1 MSKKNLLLSIFIL
14 SIIITISLIY
24 FYKIPVKEKKINLVE
39 EKIKLDEEK
48 VEEKSIGTNIIQ
60 NVKYSSKDIRGN
72 EYIIT
77 AKQGEIDIDNNS
89 VIFLK
94 GVKAT
99 IILDNSNKIFIS
111 SDFGKYNINNFDTIF
126 NENILINYLQN
137 NIQGGYLDFSLQR
150 NSMIISDNV
159 VFSDNNNL
167 LKTDVVEIDIESKNT
182 KFYMYDK
189 NHKVSFK
196 TTR

>member
-14 SIIITISLIY
+14 SIIISISLIY

-48 VEEKSIGTNIIQ
+48 IVEKSIATNIIQ

-159 VFSDNNNL
+159 VFSDNNNI

>member
-1 MSKKNLLLSIFIL
+1 MSKKNLLLTFFIL
-14 SIIITISLIY
+14 SIIIIISLIY
-24 FYKIPVKEKKINLVE
+24 FYKIPVEEK
-39 EKIKLDEEK
+39 KIKLDEEK
-48 VEEKSIGTNIIQ
+48 IEEKSFASNIIQ
-60 NVKYSSKDIRGN
+60 NVRYSSKDIRGN

-77 AKQGEIDIDNNS
+77 AKEGEIDINNNS

-94 GVKAT
+94 GVKAK
-99 IILDNSNKIFIS
+99 IILDNLNKIFIS

-137 NIQGGYLDFSLQR
+137 DIKGEYLDFSLER
-150 NSMIISDNV
+150 NSMIISNNV
-159 VFSDNNNL
+159 VFSDNNNI

-196 TTR
+196 TMK

>member
-14 SIIITISLIY
+14 SIIISISLIY

-48 VEEKSIGTNIIQ
+48 IEEKSIATNIIQ

-159 VFSDNNNL
+159 VFSDNINI

>member
-1 MSKKNLLLSIFIL
+1 MSKKNLLLTIFTL
-14 SIIITISLIY
+14 SIIIIISLIY
-24 FYKIPVKEKKINLVE
+24 FYKIPVEEK
-39 EKIKLDEEK
+39 KIKLDEEK
-48 VEEKSIGTNIIQ
+48 IEEKIEGKSFASNIIQ

-77 AKQGEIDIDNNS
+77 AKEGEIDINNNS

-94 GVKAT
+94 GVKAR
-99 IILDNSNKIFIS
+99 IILDNLNKIFIS

-137 NIQGGYLDFSLQR
+137 NIKGEYLDFSLER
-150 NSMIISDNV
+150 NSMIISNNV
-159 VFSDNNNL
+159 VFSDNNNI

-196 TTR
+196 TMK

>member
-48 VEEKSIGTNIIQ
+48 IEEKSIATNIIQ

-159 VFSDNNNL
+159 VFSDNNNIL
-167 LKTDVVEIDIESKNT
+167 ETDVVEIDIESKNT

>member
-1 MSKKNLLLSIFIL
+1 MIKKNFLLSIFIL
-14 SIIITISLIY
+14 SIIIAISYIY
-24 FYKIPVKEKKINLVE
+24 FYKIPVEEK
-39 EKIKLDEEK
+39 KIKLDEEK
-48 VEEKSIGTNIIQ
+48 IEEKIEEKSFASNIIQ

-77 AKQGEIDIDNNS
+77 AKEGEIDINNNS

-111 SDFGKYNINNFDTIF
+111 SNFGKYNINNFDTIF

-137 NIQGGYLDFSLQR
+137 NIKGEYLDFSLER
-150 NSMIISDNV
+150 NSMIISREIILSN
-159 VFSDNNNL
+159 FENI
-167 LKTDVVEIDIESKNT
+167 LKADVIEMDIKT
-182 KFYMYDK
+182 KDTKIYMYENK
-189 NHKVSFK
+189 KKVNIKSK
-196 TTR
+196 S

>member
-14 SIIITISLIY
+14 LIIITISLIY
-24 FYKIPVKEKKINLVE
+24 FYKIPLKEKKINLVE

-126 NENILINYLQN
+126 NDNILINYLQN

-159 VFSDNNNL
+159 VFSDNNNI

>member
-14 SIIITISLIY
+14 SIIISISLIY

-48 VEEKSIGTNIIQ
+48 IEEKSIATNIIQ

-159 VFSDNNNL
+159 VFSDNNNI

>member
-14 SIIITISLIY
+14 LIIITISLIY
-24 FYKIPVKEKKINLVE
+24 FYKIPLKEKKINLVE

-126 NENILINYLQN
+126 NDNILINYLQN

>member
-1 MSKKNLLLSIFIL
+1 MIKKNFLLSIFIL
-14 SIIITISLIY
+14 SIIISISLIY

-48 VEEKSIGTNIIQ
+48 IEEKSIATNIIQ

-159 VFSDNNNL
+159 VFSDSNKV
-167 LKTDVVEIDIESKNT
+167 LKTDVVEIDIKTKNT

-189 NHKVSFK
+189 DHKVSFK
-196 TTR
+196 TTK